1 MAEKKIL
8 IVDDENY
15 IRLLLRRTLEDFEYE
30 GVQVLAAEDGVE
42 GLEAIRA
49 HRPDLVF
56 LDLMMPRMSG
66 DEVCRHVREDKGLSG
81 VHVIVLTAKGQLPD
95 FEEGLGPD
103 ECMTKPFDPDQIVL
117 RASQVLDIDLGY
129 DL

>member
-1 MAEKKIL
+1 MTNKKIL

-30 GVQVLAAEDGVE
+30 GVELLTAEDGLA
-42 GLEAIRA
+42 GLDAVRE
-49 HRPDLVF
+49 HVPDLVF
-56 LDLMMPRMSG
+56 LDLMMPGMSG
-66 DEVCRHVREDKGLSG
+66 DDVCRNIRKDQSLEG

-95 FEEGLGPD
+95 FEEGSGPD

-117 RASQVLDIDLGY
+117 RASQVLGIDLGY

>member
-1 MAEKKIL
+1 MADKKIL

-30 GVQVLAAEDGVE
+30 GVELLTAEDGLQ
-42 GLEAIRA
+42 GLDAVRE
-49 HRPDLVF
+49 HMPDLVF
-56 LDLMMPRMSG
+56 LDLMMPKMSG
-66 DEVCRHVREDKGLSG
+66 DEVCRHIRQDPTLCG

-95 FEEGLGPD
+95 FDEGLGPD

-117 RASQVLDIDLGY
+117 RASQVLGIDLGY